1 LQGALVKA
9 LPQSLIMTQEGDGEA
24 PEPSVDQ
31 KNEADGKRF
40 FGGWPWGLVGWLAE
54 NGLISG

>member
-9 LPQSLIMTQEGDGEA
+9 LPQSLIAPKEGNGKA
-24 PEPSVDQ
+24 PEPFIEEKD
-31 KNEADGKRF
+31 EADGKRF
-40 FGGWPWGLVGWLAE
+40 SGGWPWRGVGWLAE